1 MAKDKDI
8 EIGRMVD
15 SIEGYYLLKMYDE
28 ALAEV
33 KNLFKIDKD
42 NLFGQYYEGLIY
54 LDKKDYRRAQWPFL
68 KILKLKPDMAEAYV
82 HLAFIY
88 RRTESLEKAI
98 ETIKEALSIDPDLA
112 IANYNI
118 ACYYSQANRV
128 DIAIDCL
135 KKAISREKR
144 YIELA
149 EKDDDFDSIRK
160 DEKFKEL
167 IHRG

>member
-1 MAKDKDI
+1 MVKDKGI
-8 EIGRMVD
+8 EIGRMTD

-42 NLFGQYYEGLIY
+42 NLFGHYYEGLIY
-54 LDKKDYRRAQWPFL
+54 LDKKDYRRAQGPFL
-68 KILKLKPDMAEAYV
+68 KILKLKPDMPEAYI

-88 RRTESLEKAI
+88 RRTESLERAI
-98 ETIKEALSIDPDLA
+98 ETIKKALSIDQDLA

-118 ACYYSQANRV
+118 ACYYSQVNQV

-135 KKAISREKR
+135 RKAISREKR
-144 YIELA
+144 YAELA
-149 EKDDDFDSIRK
+149 KKDNDFDSIRK
-160 DEKFKEL
+160 NEKFKEL
-167 IHRG
+167 TNRG